1 MIELVFEIL
10 GAVNFITAV
19 YYFVID
25 RNDIM
30 NWLFFLIS
38 SAIMYINAIRYSKD
52 DE

>member
-19 YYFVID
+19 YYFVMD

-30 NWLFFLIS
+30 NWLFFLLC
-38 SAIMYINAIRYSKD
+38 SAIMYINAMRYSKD